1 MKLLLPLFILLH
13 SSGFSQNADFLLV
26 KKKGRTIQTIF
37 AGRDIAFTTTSGAYI
52 NAHING
58 IKNDTLYLQ
67 EYLVQRLLT
76 TLGTWI
82 IDTIGSYHYRFNYR
96 QVAAMGKKE
105 KKGFNLNATG
115 ASLLGGGVLLT
126 LASGVVYLADR
137 KNFSPALLGA
147 AAGLGAVGYLLNKSG
162 TKPIIFGKK
171 YTLQYINMSNTKTD

>member
-1 MKLLLPLFILLH
+1 MKLLLPLFLLLYT
-13 SSGFSQNADFLLV
+13 SGFSQSADFLQV
-26 KKKGRTIQTIF
+26 KKRGRTIQTIF

-67 EYLVQRLLT
+67 EYLVQRLPT

-82 IDTIGSYHYRFNYR
+82 IDTIGSYHYQFNYK

-105 KKGFNLNATG
+105 KKGFNLNAAG
-115 ASLLGGGVLLT
+115 ASLLGGGILIT

-137 KNFSPALLGA
+137 KNFSSSLLIA
-147 AAGLGAVGYLLNKSG
+147 SAGLGAVGYLLYKTG
-162 TKPIIFGKK
+162 GKPMIFGKK
-171 YTLQYINMSNTKTD
+171 YTLEYMNMSNTKTD